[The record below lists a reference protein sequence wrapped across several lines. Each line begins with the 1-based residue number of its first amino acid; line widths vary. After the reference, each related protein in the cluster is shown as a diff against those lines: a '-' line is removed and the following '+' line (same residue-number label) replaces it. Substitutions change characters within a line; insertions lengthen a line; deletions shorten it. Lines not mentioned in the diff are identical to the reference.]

1 MSTLS
6 KPQNKL
12 LLSFSAKSRQIRVG
26 TGVIRILGD
35 PEYVSLR
42 INDTW
47 DMIAILPCEGTDLM
61 SFKVPDGLLS
71 DSRRQSL
78 RINSKLFVDMVL
90 SHNNLDTETIH
101 SVKGMY
107 SESENAVLFPLYE
120 VGLQRKTKKESDP
133 IKKNK
138 TSRKKKALQ

>member
-6 KPQNKL
+6 KPPKKL
-12 LLSFSAKSRQIRVG
+12 LLSFSAKSRQIRIG
-26 TGVIRILGD
+26 TGVVRILGN
-35 PEYVSLR
+35 PEYVCLR

-61 SFKVPDGLLS
+61 SFKVPDGLLD

-78 RINSKLFVDMVL
+78 RISSKLFVDMVL
-90 SHNNLDTETIH
+90 SHNNLDTETIY

-120 VGLQRKTKKESDP
+120 VGLQQK
-133 IKKNK
+133 IKKDPSLSK
-138 TSRKKKALQ
+138 EKKSSRKKKALQ